1 MRSLRRR
8 AILGGSLWALSCA
21 IIGIFALY
29 SFFDSLTQRRF
40 DQTLV
45 DRHLQ
50 IVVALSGS
58 GADEELMDAFINDP
72 AYDRPYSG
80 RYWQAHGPN
89 NLILASR
96 SLFDALFREPE
107 DVSSEKQFW
116 TGSGPDGAVRG
127 VRQRITL
134 ENGTSWTV
142 IAAESLAALV
152 AERRA
157 IRQSLL
163 LTFGLVGALGIAGA
177 MLQTLVV
184 VRPLRKLREDV
195 THRWDNHS
203 DIDPAN
209 YPEEVAPLVSDI
221 NTLLERNR
229 EIVARGRRQAA
240 DMAHALKTP
249 SAILRNELESLKL
262 KNVDVTQAQEAL
274 NRIDAQLQRS
284 LARIRAA
291 NSGAGMRQ
299 RNTNLARSVER
310 IASVFRG
317 LPDFRSKR
325 LEMIVPQDITVPM
338 DAQDLEEILGNI
350 IENASQWSKSQVSV
364 ASRKAGKFVEILIED
379 DGPGISET
387 DRREAL
393 RSGGRLD
400 TSVPG
405 TGLGLAIA
413 GDLMQAYGGELK
425 LRKSERF
432 GGLCVEIR
440 IPGRPVSGL
449 GTRDG

>member
-8 AILGGSLWALSCA
+8 AILGGSLWAILCV
-21 IIGIFALY
+21 IIGAVALY

-40 DQTLV
+40 DQTLAE
-45 DRHLQ
+45 RHLQ
-50 IVVALSGS
+50 IVIALSNS
-58 GADEELMDAFINDP
+58 GADEELMNQFINDP
-72 AYDRPYSG
+72 TYERPYSG
-80 RYWQAHGPN
+80 RYWQANGPN
-89 NLILASR
+89 KRIMASR
-96 SLFDALFREPE
+96 SLFDALFPE
-107 DVSSEKQFW
+107 TSDAPPALQFW
-116 TGSGPDGAVRG
+116 TGRGPNGPVRG

-134 ENGTSWTV
+134 EDGTSWV
-142 IAAESLAALV
+142 VVAADSLAALV

-163 LTFGLVGALGIAGA
+163 LTFGLVGLLGIAGA

-184 VRPLRKLREDV
+184 VRPLQKLREDV
-195 THRWDNHS
+195 AHRWDLQTT
-203 DIDPAN
+203 IDPVN

-249 SAILRNELESLKL
+249 SAILRNELEALAHK
-262 KNVDVTQAQEAL
+262 KVDVSQAQDAL

-291 NSGAGMRQ
+291 NSGASVQ
-299 RNTNLARSVER
+299 QQTDLTNSVER
-310 IASVFRG
+310 LARLFRG
-317 LPDFRSKR
+317 MPDLKSKQ
-325 LEMIVPQDITVPM
+325 LDLSVQSGLKVPM
-338 DAQDLEEILGNI
+338 DVQDIEEVLGNI
-350 IENASQWSKSQVSV
+350 FENAFRWSKTTVRVTCTQTSEQ
-364 ASRKAGKFVEILIED
+364 AEILIED
-379 DGPGISET
+379 DGPGIPEA

-400 TSVPG
+400 SSVPG

-413 GDLMQAYGGELK
+413 NDLLQAYGGDMELQ
-425 LRKSERF
+425 KSAAL
-432 GGLCVEIR
+432 GGLGVR
-440 IPGRPVSGL
+440 ITIPKKTGL
-449 GTRDG
+449 NIGAD